1 MTTFEFRYDRW
12 CGWILGLFGSGRRF
26 SRVVVDDASIDVRLG
41 IAFRGRVDR
50 SAVTGIRPWHGR
62 VLGWGAHGW
71 RGKWLVNGSSKDI
84 VDLLQAECD
93 AANVEIRV
101 RTSVEIGVRPPT
113 VVYSPSCNTR
123 SRRVCASIGIS
134 PISSRNSVPPLACSN
149 RPAERLLAP
158 VNAPFSC
165 PNNSDSIS
173 SRGIAAMLMATKGPD
188 LRLPNWCNALATNSL
203 PVPDS
208 PLIMTVRSVCV
219 MRAMTR

>member
-84 VDLLQAECD
+84 VVLDVEPPGAALVLGFPVSVRELALSLEDPDRFCSAIGFEPWHDREC
-93 AANVEIRV
+93 AHVH
-101 RTSVEIGVRPPT
+101 T
-113 VVYSPSCNTR
+113 
-123 SRRVCASIGIS
+123 
-134 PISSRNSVPPLACSN
+134 
-149 RPAERLLAP
+149 
-158 VNAPFSC
+158 
-165 PNNSDSIS
+165 
-173 SRGIAAMLMATKGPD
+173 
-188 LRLPNWCNALATNSL
+188 
-203 PVPDS
+203 
-208 PLIMTVRSVCV
+208 
-219 MRAMTR
+219 